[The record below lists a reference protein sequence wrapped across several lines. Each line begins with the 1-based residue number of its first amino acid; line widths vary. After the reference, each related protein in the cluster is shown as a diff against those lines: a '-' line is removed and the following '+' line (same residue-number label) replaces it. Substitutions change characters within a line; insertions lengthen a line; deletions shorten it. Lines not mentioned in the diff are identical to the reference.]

1 MKKIVLIMAVM
12 FFAVAYGS
20 IANAANI
27 KDHPSVVVM
36 QFTDKAIKTNVE
48 GIRGQDYSS
57 ASEYAIVQLNASNWF
72 DLVDYEQM
80 TAISRMIAMY
90 QSGLFD
96 QSAAPMFGR
105 FAAAQFVLVG
115 SLTGMTAKE
124 SKAGVMS
131 KHSVTANVTVR
142 LVDVETLKIV
152 GTGMGTG
159 KSSSAKA
166 EITFKPF
173 RNKPGYV
180 GSKQINININV
191 ENSDENHNVNSNGV
205 ITMDDP
211 SFGTY
216 YIKIDDMQ
224 VDAVCVRNALSK
236 AVRDAIYGDS
246 GILTNL
252 NGGNKLNVNTDF

>member
-1 MKKIVLIMAVM
+1 MKKIFSIFMAVLLFM
-12 FFAVAYGS
+12 AVENLAE
-20 IANAANI
+20 AANI
-27 KDHPSVVVM
+27 KDHPAVAVM
-36 QFTDKAIKTNVE
+36 QFTDKAIKSNVE
-48 GIRGQDYSS
+48 GIRGQDFSS
-57 ASEYAIVQLNASNWF
+57 AAEYAIVQLNASNWF

-80 TAISRMIAMY
+80 TAIAKMISMY
-90 QSGLFD
+90 DSGLFD
-96 QSAAPMFGR
+96 QSAAPMLGK
-105 FAAAQFVLVG
+105 FAAAQYVLVG
-115 SLTGMTAKE
+115 SLTGITAKK
-124 SKAGVMS
+124 SDAVVMS
-131 KHSVTANVTVR
+131 KHSVTVNVTLK

-159 KSSSAKA
+159 KSSSSKA

-173 RNKPGYV
+173 RNKPGYIGV
-180 GSKQINININV
+180 RQVNINV
-191 ENSDENHNVNSNGV
+191 NNSDVNPNVNANGV

-216 YIKIDDMQ
+216 YIKVDKFE

-252 NGGNKLNVNTDF
+252 NGGKKLNVKTDF

>member
-1 MKKIVLIMAVM
+1 MKKFALMTLLMFLFVTFENAVE
-12 FFAVAYGS
+12 
-20 IANAANI
+20 AANI
-27 KDHPSVVVM
+27 KDHPSVAVM
-36 QFTDKAIKTNVE
+36 QFADKAIKSNVE
-48 GIRGQDYSS
+48 GIRGQDFSS

-80 TAISRMIAMY
+80 TAIARMMAMY

-96 QSAAPMFGR
+96 QSAAPMLGK
-105 FAAAQFVLVG
+105 FATAQFVLVG

-124 SKAGVMS
+124 SKAAVMS

-180 GSKQINININV
+180 GVRQVNINV
-191 ENSDENHNVNSNGV
+191 NNSDSNPNINSNGV

-216 YIKIDDMQ
+216 FVKIDSMQ

>member
-1 MKKIVLIMAVM
+1 MKKFILVIMAVIVLIGVEN
-12 FFAVAYGS
+12 
-20 IANAANI
+20 IAKAANI
-27 KDHPSVVVM
+27 KEHPSVAVM
-36 QFTDKAIKTNVE
+36 QFTDKAIKSNVE
-48 GIRGQDYSS
+48 GIRGQDFSS
-57 ASEYAIVQLNASNWF
+57 AAEYAIVQLNASNWF

-80 TAISRMIAMY
+80 TAIARMMSMY

-96 QSAAPMFGR
+96 QSAAPMLGK
-105 FAAAQFVLVG
+105 FATAQFVLVG
-115 SLTGMTAKE
+115 SLTGITAKE
-124 SKAGVMS
+124 SKAAVMS

-180 GSKQINININV
+180 GIRQVNINV
-191 ENSDENHNVNSNGV
+191 NNSDANINVNSNGV
-205 ITMDDP
+205 ITTDDP

-216 YIKIDDMQ
+216 FVKIDSMQ
-224 VDAVCVRNALSK
+224 VDAVCVRNA
-236 AVRDAIYGDS
+236 
-246 GILTNL
+246 
-252 NGGNKLNVNTDF
+252 

>member
-1 MKKIVLIMAVM
+1 MKKIFFVLLFMVLFGTFGTSAE
-12 FFAVAYGS
+12 AG
-20 IANAANI
+20 I
-27 KDHPSVVVM
+27 KDHPSVAVM
-36 QFTDKAIKTNVE
+36 QFSDKAIKSNVE
-48 GIRGQDYSS
+48 GIRGQDFSS

-80 TAISRMIAMY
+80 TAIARMMAMY

-96 QSAAPMFGR
+96 QSAAPMLGK
-105 FAAAQFVLVG
+105 FATAQYVLVG

-124 SKAGVMS
+124 SKGGFMS

-152 GTGMGTG
+152 GAGMGTG
-159 KSSSAKA
+159 KSSSGKA

-180 GSKQINININV
+180 GVRQVNINV
-191 ENSDENHNVNSNGV
+191 NVNSSDENPNINSDGV
-205 ITMDDP
+205 ITMDDA

-216 YIKIDDMQ
+216 FIKIDSMQ
-224 VDAVCVRNALSK
+224 VNAVCVRNALSK

-252 NGGNKLNVNTDF
+252 NGGKKLDIKTDF